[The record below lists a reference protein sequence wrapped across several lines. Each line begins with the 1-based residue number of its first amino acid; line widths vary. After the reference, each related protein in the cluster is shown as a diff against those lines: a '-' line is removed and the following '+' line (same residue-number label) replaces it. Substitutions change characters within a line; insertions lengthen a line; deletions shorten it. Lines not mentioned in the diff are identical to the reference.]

1 MVQKDYYKIL
11 EVTPAAT
18 TLEIKKSY
26 RRLALQYHPD
36 KNFGNQLYEAKFKE
50 IQEAYRTLSDF
61 AKRQEYNRQRNF
73 DSLHNKA
80 RQKPSPPPLTAQ
92 TIVQQTIDFRKK
104 IANIDPYRMNKVA
117 LYDRI
122 QQLLSKQHIQL
133 LQQNND
139 LRLNKRMIEEILYCS
154 RHLPFVFV
162 EKICLQ
168 LTALCGTDNSLY
180 RYIYSF
186 SKEIR
191 IKSFWQKYKLAIAL
205 LIALFICFLIY
216 LISADPYA

>member
-50 IQEAYRTLSDF
+50 IQEAYKTLSDF
-61 AKRQEYNRQRNF
+61 AKRQEYNRQRHF

-104 IANIDPYRMNKVA
+104 IANIDPKTEFVSIVSTSIN
-117 LYDRI
+117 
-122 QQLLSKQHIQL
+122 
-133 LQQNND
+133 
-139 LRLNKRMIEEILYCS
+139 RLNTS
-154 RHLPFVFV
+154 
-162 EKICLQ
+162 
-168 LTALCGTDNSLY
+168 N
-180 RYIYSF
+180 
-186 SKEIR
+186 
-191 IKSFWQKYKLAIAL
+191 
-205 LIALFICFLIY
+205 
-216 LISADPYA
+216 